1 MLYTQMA
8 VLGTLLHFLYALR
21 VENWMKNQKTLSTC
35 WACFIFNRKS
45 MWVAGQTLKLQILI
59 A

>member
-45 MWVAGQTLKLQILI
+45 MWVAGQTLK
-59 A
+59 